1 MALGYASDVRNL
13 FGISKFDT
21 MEELDMIRRKSGDK
35 RAYAKNKKKWERQK
49 NWKSCFAGRRW
60 TYCRL
65 RRITVWMSSSTTNH
79 GLPAVSAYHALVRS
93 NYPNIQKGIKRESMY
108 LEQFFRNLLIGEN
121 NELRNRF
128 MIVNAPENM
137 VTSTPTSLARNI
149 C

>member
-1 MALGYASDVRNL
+1 
-13 FGISKFDT
+13 
-21 MEELDMIRRKSGDK
+21 
-35 RAYAKNKKKWERQK
+35 
-49 NWKSCFAGRRW
+49 
-60 TYCRL
+60 
-65 RRITVWMSSSTTNH
+65 
-79 GLPAVSAYHALVRS
+79 
-93 NYPNIQKGIKRESMY
+93 MY